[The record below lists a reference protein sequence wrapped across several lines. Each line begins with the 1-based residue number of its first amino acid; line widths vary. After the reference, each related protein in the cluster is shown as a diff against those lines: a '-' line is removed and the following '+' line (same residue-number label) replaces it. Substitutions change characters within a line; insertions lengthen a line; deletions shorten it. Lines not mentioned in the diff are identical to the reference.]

1 MVKTVIT
8 IHVIM
13 VLSLIN
19 FAIFLRISTVGHT
32 SHDAKQHTP
41 TIDPYDSVHS

>member
-8 IHVIM
+8 INVIM
-13 VLSLIN
+13 VLTLIN

-32 SHDAKQHTP
+32 SHDSQQLPP